1 MEMML
6 KTNELCKTFKDQ
18 KAVNKVSLSIPK
30 GCVYGLLGP
39 NGAGKSTLIRHLTG
53 VYKADEGE
61 ILIDGE
67 PVFENRNIKQRMAYI
82 PDELFYFMQADT
94 MEMKRFY
101 EGIYPQFDSK
111 LFYKMQEF
119 FPTIDVKRTI
129 RRLSKGM
136 QKQVAFWLAIC
147 CKPDILI
154 LDEPVDGLDPV
165 MRRQIWSII
174 LSEVAEKEMTV
185 LVSSHNLRELEDVC
199 DHVGIMHH
207 GKIMIE
213 RSLSDLQG
221 SVSKI
226 QVACQSGMPKLPEHF
241 QVLHMANT
249 GRVYTMIVKGD
260 PKEAIKK
267 TVSKLKGTF
276 ALVILFEDQ
285 PDVIYSIRNVSP
297 IVATICKEGAMLAS
311 DLTALCRFTNEYFVV
326 PEYHILELHKDHVVL
341 TDLNDNVVEPEFLSV
356 DWELNSAGKNGY
368 PFYMEKEIMEQPE
381 AIKNTIKDRIV
392 NGLPDFTADGVP
404 DSLFTDCD
412 RICVVACGTAMHA
425 GLVAQ
430 ALVKS
435 IVHVQMDV
443 ELASEFMY
451 SDPVID
457 EKTLVIAVSQSGET
471 IDTLE
476 ALKYAKRQGAK
487 CLSVI
492 NVKGSSIARESDYV
506 LYTAAGPEIAVAST
520 KAYTT
525 QLSVFYLVVALL
537 RGVYTEEQTKSFIA
551 ELERVPEVMQKVLE
565 KRRDIHVIAKKILE
579 AKDLFMIGRGLDYSI
594 LLEGSLKLKEVS
606 YIHSEAYA
614 SGELKHGPIALITTN
629 TPVVATVTQE
639 KLMSKE
645 LSNIKEVK
653 SRGADI
659 VLFIKEAL
667 SGDLDTE
674 YQVIKLPDMQDE
686 FMVLP
691 ASVALQLLAYYVSSD
706 KGFDVDKPRNLAKVV
721 TVE

>member
-1 MEMML
+1 MCGIIGYTGSEDVREVL
-6 KTNELCKTFKDQ
+6 LDALELLEYRGYDSAGIALRDEESGKTEVRKCAGRVSDLRAICASEKVVSQCGIGHTRWATHGGVNDCNAHPHQVGKVTLVHNGIIENYREL
-18 KAVNKVSLSIPK
+18 I
-30 GCVYGLLGP
+30 
-39 NGAGKSTLIRHLTG
+39 
-53 VYKADEGE
+53 ADYD
-61 ILIDGE
+61 L
-67 PVFENRNIKQRMAYI
+67 
-82 PDELFYFMQADT
+82 ADT
-94 MEMKRFY
+94 LKSETDSEVVAALLNRFY
-101 EGIYPQFDSK
+101 EG
-111 LFYKMQEF
+111 
-119 FPTIDVKRTI
+119 
-129 RRLSKGM
+129 
-136 QKQVAFWLAIC
+136 
-147 CKPDILI
+147 KP
-154 LDEPVDGLDPV
+154 E
-165 MRRQIWSII
+165 
-174 LSEVAEKEMTV
+174 
-185 LVSSHNLRELEDVC
+185 
-199 DHVGIMHH
+199 
-207 GKIMIE
+207 
-213 RSLSDLQG
+213 
-221 SVSKI
+221 
-226 QVACQSGMPKLPEHF
+226 
-241 QVLHMANT
+241 
-249 GRVYTMIVKGD
+249 
-260 PKEAIKK
+260 EAIKK

-285 PDVIYSIRNVSP
+285 KDVIYSTRNVSP

-311 DLTALCRFTNEYFVV
+311 DLTALCRFTNRYFVV
-326 PEYHILELHKDHVVL
+326 PEYHILKLSADKLTL
-341 TDLNDNVVEPEFLSV
+341 TDFEGNEVLPKYLTV

-381 AIKNTIKDRIV
+381 AIENTIRNRIV
-392 NGLPDFTADGVP
+392 GGMPDFTADGVP
-404 DSLFTDCD
+404 DTLFTECEH
-412 RICVVACGTAMHA
+412 ICIVACGTAMHA

-435 IVHVQMDV
+435 ILHMHIEVQM
-443 ELASEFMY
+443 ASEFMY

-476 ALKYAKRQGAK
+476 AMKYAKNRGAK
-487 CLSVI
+487 CLAII

-506 LYTAAGPEIAVAST
+506 LYTNAGPEIAVAST

-525 QLSVFYLVVALL
+525 QLAVFYLIVARMAHS
-537 RGVYTEEQTKSFIA
+537 RGVFDDAQTQSFVR
-551 ELERVPEVMQKVLE
+551 ELQRTPEVMKKVLE
-565 KRRDIHVIAKKILE
+565 RRRDIHVVAKKVLG

-614 SGELKHGPIALITTN
+614 SGELQHGPIALITQD

-653 SRGADI
+653 SRGAD
-659 VLFIKEAL
+659 VVVFIKE
-667 SGDLDTE
+667 SIVGDLAKE
-674 YQVIKLPDMQDE
+674 YEIFTLPDMQDE

>member
-1 MEMML
+1 MCGIIGYTGSEDVREVL
-6 KTNELCKTFKDQ
+6 LDALELLEYRGYDSAGIALRDEESGKTEVRKCAGRVSDLRAICASEKVVSQCGIGHTRWATHGGVNDCNAHPHQVGKVTLVHNGIIENYRELIVDYD
-18 KAVNKVSLSIPK
+18 L
-30 GCVYGLLGP
+30 
-39 NGAGKSTLIRHLTG
+39 
-53 VYKADEGE
+53 
-61 ILIDGE
+61 
-67 PVFENRNIKQRMAYI
+67 
-82 PDELFYFMQADT
+82 ADT
-94 MEMKRFY
+94 LKSETDSEVVAALLNRFY
-101 EGIYPQFDSK
+101 EG
-111 LFYKMQEF
+111 
-119 FPTIDVKRTI
+119 
-129 RRLSKGM
+129 
-136 QKQVAFWLAIC
+136 
-147 CKPDILI
+147 KP
-154 LDEPVDGLDPV
+154 E
-165 MRRQIWSII
+165 
-174 LSEVAEKEMTV
+174 
-185 LVSSHNLRELEDVC
+185 
-199 DHVGIMHH
+199 
-207 GKIMIE
+207 
-213 RSLSDLQG
+213 
-221 SVSKI
+221 
-226 QVACQSGMPKLPEHF
+226 
-241 QVLHMANT
+241 
-249 GRVYTMIVKGD
+249 
-260 PKEAIKK
+260 EAIKK

-285 PDVIYSIRNVSP
+285 KDVIYSTRNVSP

-311 DLTALCRFTNEYFVV
+311 DLTALCRFTNRYFVV
-326 PEYHILELHKDHVVL
+326 PEYHILKLSADKLTL
-341 TDLNDNVVEPEFLSV
+341 TDFEGNEVLPKYLTV

-381 AIKNTIKDRIV
+381 AIENTIRNRIV
-392 NGLPDFTADGVP
+392 GGMPDFTADGMP
-404 DSLFTDCD
+404 DTLFTECEH
-412 RICVVACGTAMHA
+412 ICIVACGTAMHA

-435 IVHVQMDV
+435 ILHMHIEVQM
-443 ELASEFMY
+443 ASEFMY

-476 ALKYAKRQGAK
+476 AVKYAKNRGAK
-487 CLSVI
+487 CLAII

-506 LYTAAGPEIAVAST
+506 LYTNAGPEIAVAST

-525 QLSVFYLVVALL
+525 QLAVFYLIVARMAHS
-537 RGVYTEEQTKSFIA
+537 RGVFDDAQTQSFVR
-551 ELERVPEVMQKVLE
+551 ELQRTPEVMKKVLE
-565 KRRDIHVIAKKILE
+565 RRRDIHVVAKKVLG

-614 SGELKHGPIALITTN
+614 SGELKHGPIALITQD

-653 SRGADI
+653 SRGAD
-659 VLFIKEAL
+659 VVVFIKESIA
-667 SGDLDTE
+667 GDLAKE
-674 YQVIKLPDMQDE
+674 YEIFTLPDMQDE

>member
-1 MEMML
+1 MCGIVGYNGKNSVTDL
-6 KTNELCKTFKDQ
+6 LLDSLELLEYRGYDS
-18 KAVNKVSLSIPK
+18 A
-30 GCVYGLLGP
+30 GL
-39 NGAGKSTLIRHLTG
+39 A
-53 VYKADEGE
+53 
-61 ILIDGE
+61 
-67 PVFENRNIKQRMAYI
+67 
-82 PDELFYFMQADT
+82 T
-94 MEMKRFY
+94 M
-101 EGIYPQFDSK
+101 
-111 LFYKMQEF
+111 
-119 FPTIDVKRTI
+119 
-129 RRLSKGM
+129 
-136 QKQVAFWLAIC
+136 
-147 CKPDILI
+147 
-154 LDEPVDGLDPV
+154 
-165 MRRQIWSII
+165 
-174 LSEVAEKEMTV
+174 
-185 LVSSHNLRELEDVC
+185 N
-199 DHVGIMHH
+199 
-207 GKIMIE
+207 
-213 RSLSDLQG
+213 
-221 SVSKI
+221 
-226 QVACQSGMPKLPEHF
+226 
-241 QVLHMANT
+241 ANT
-249 GRVYTMIVKGD
+249 GKVKLRKCAGRVKDLRKICAKDKKISTCGIGHTRWATHGGVSDLNAHPHRVGDVLLVHNGIVENYEELKDHFMLHKDLKSQTDTEVVAAVLNRFYQGD
-260 PKEAIKK
+260 PHEAIRK
-267 TVSKLKGTF
+267 TVKYLKGTF
-276 ALVILFEDQ
+276 ALVIMFTDQ
-285 PDVIYSIRNVSP
+285 PDVIYAIRNVSP
-297 IVATICKEGAMLAS
+297 IVAAYNDNGTMLAS
-311 DLTALCRFTNEYFVV
+311 DVVALGATADKYMVV
-326 PEYHILELHKDHVVL
+326 PEYVIMELHKDEIKL
-341 TDLNDNVVEPEFLSV
+341 FDLNDKPVEADMIDI
-356 DWELNSAGKNGY
+356 DWDTTRGGKGKY
-368 PFYMEKEIMEQPE
+368 PFYMEKEIMEQPD
-381 AIKNTIKDRIV
+381 ALRATMQSRVV
-392 NGLPDFTADGVP
+392 NGKIDLSADGVP
-404 DSLFTDCD
+404 DEILKDCE
-412 RICVVACGTAMHA
+412 RVCVVACGTAMHA
-425 GLVAQ
+425 GLVAK
-430 ALVKS
+430 ALVQSKLGM
-435 IVHVQMDV
+435 HMNV
-443 ELASEFMY
+443 EYASEFMY

-457 EKTLVIAVSQSGET
+457 EKTLVLAISQSGET

-525 QLSVFYLVVALL
+525 QLSVFYLVVAKMALL

-674 YQVIKLPDMQDE
+674 YQVIRLPDMQDE

>member
-1 MEMML
+1 MCGIIGYTGSEDVREVL
-6 KTNELCKTFKDQ
+6 LDALELLEYRGYDSAGIALRDEESGKTEVRKCAGRVSDLRAICMSEKVVSQCGIGHTRWATHGGVNDCNAHPHQVGKVTLVHNGIIENYREL
-18 KAVNKVSLSIPK
+18 I
-30 GCVYGLLGP
+30 
-39 NGAGKSTLIRHLTG
+39 
-53 VYKADEGE
+53 ADYD
-61 ILIDGE
+61 L
-67 PVFENRNIKQRMAYI
+67 
-82 PDELFYFMQADT
+82 ADT
-94 MEMKRFY
+94 LKSETDSEVVAALLNRFY
-101 EGIYPQFDSK
+101 EG
-111 LFYKMQEF
+111 
-119 FPTIDVKRTI
+119 
-129 RRLSKGM
+129 
-136 QKQVAFWLAIC
+136 
-147 CKPDILI
+147 
-154 LDEPVDGLDPV
+154 
-165 MRRQIWSII
+165 
-174 LSEVAEKEMTV
+174 
-185 LVSSHNLRELEDVC
+185 N
-199 DHVGIMHH
+199 
-207 GKIMIE
+207 
-213 RSLSDLQG
+213 
-221 SVSKI
+221 
-226 QVACQSGMPKLPEHF
+226 PE
-241 QVLHMANT
+241 
-249 GRVYTMIVKGD
+249 
-260 PKEAIKK
+260 EAIKK

-285 PDVIYSIRNVSP
+285 KDVIYSTRNVSP

-311 DLTALCRFTNEYFVV
+311 DLTALCRFTNRYFVV
-326 PEYHILELHKDHVVL
+326 PEYHILKLSADKLTL
-341 TDLNDNVVEPEFLSV
+341 TDFDGNEVLPKYLTV

-381 AIKNTIKDRIV
+381 AIENTIRNRIV
-392 NGLPDFTADGVP
+392 GGMPDFTADGVP
-404 DSLFTDCD
+404 DTLFTECEH
-412 RICVVACGTAMHA
+412 ICIVACGTAMHA

-435 IVHVQMDV
+435 ILHMHIEVQM
-443 ELASEFMY
+443 ASEFMY

-476 ALKYAKRQGAK
+476 AVKYAKNRGAK
-487 CLSVI
+487 CLAII

-506 LYTAAGPEIAVAST
+506 LYTNAGPEIAVAST

-525 QLSVFYLVVALL
+525 QLAVFYLIVARMAHS
-537 RGVYTEEQTKSFIA
+537 RGVFDNAQTQSFVR
-551 ELERVPEVMQKVLE
+551 ELQRTPEVMKKVLE
-565 KRRDIHVIAKKILE
+565 RRRDIHVVAKKVLG

-614 SGELKHGPIALITTN
+614 SGELKHGPIALITQD

-653 SRGADI
+653 SRGAD
-659 VLFIKEAL
+659 VVVFIKE
-667 SGDLDTE
+667 SIVGDLAKE
-674 YQVIKLPDMQDE
+674 YEIFTLPDMQDE

>member
-1 MEMML
+1 MCGIIGYTGSEDVREVL
-6 KTNELCKTFKDQ
+6 LDALELLEYRGYDSAGIALRDEESGKTEVRKCAGRVSDLRAICASEKVVSQCGIGHTRWATHGGVNDCNAHPHQVGKVTLVHNGIIESYREL
-18 KAVNKVSLSIPK
+18 I
-30 GCVYGLLGP
+30 
-39 NGAGKSTLIRHLTG
+39 
-53 VYKADEGE
+53 ADYD
-61 ILIDGE
+61 L
-67 PVFENRNIKQRMAYI
+67 
-82 PDELFYFMQADT
+82 ADT
-94 MEMKRFY
+94 LKSETDSEVVAALLNRFY
-101 EGIYPQFDSK
+101 EG
-111 LFYKMQEF
+111 
-119 FPTIDVKRTI
+119 
-129 RRLSKGM
+129 
-136 QKQVAFWLAIC
+136 
-147 CKPDILI
+147 KP
-154 LDEPVDGLDPV
+154 E
-165 MRRQIWSII
+165 
-174 LSEVAEKEMTV
+174 
-185 LVSSHNLRELEDVC
+185 
-199 DHVGIMHH
+199 
-207 GKIMIE
+207 
-213 RSLSDLQG
+213 
-221 SVSKI
+221 
-226 QVACQSGMPKLPEHF
+226 
-241 QVLHMANT
+241 
-249 GRVYTMIVKGD
+249 
-260 PKEAIKK
+260 EAIKK

-285 PDVIYSIRNVSP
+285 KDVIYSTRNVSP

-311 DLTALCRFTNEYFVV
+311 DLTALCRFTNRYFVV
-326 PEYHILELHKDHVVL
+326 PEYHILKLSADKLTL
-341 TDLNDNVVEPEFLSV
+341 TDFDGNEVLPKYLTV

-381 AIKNTIKDRIV
+381 AIENTIRNRIV
-392 NGLPDFTADGVP
+392 GGMPDFTADGVP
-404 DSLFTDCD
+404 DTLFTECEH
-412 RICVVACGTAMHA
+412 ICIVACGTAMHA

-435 IVHVQMDV
+435 ILHMHIEVQM
-443 ELASEFMY
+443 ASEFMY

-476 ALKYAKRQGAK
+476 AVKYAKNRGAK
-487 CLSVI
+487 CLAII

-506 LYTAAGPEIAVAST
+506 LYTNAGPEIAVAST

-525 QLSVFYLVVALL
+525 QLAVFYLIVARMAHS
-537 RGVYTEEQTKSFIA
+537 RGVFDDAQTQSFVR
-551 ELERVPEVMQKVLE
+551 ELQRTPEVMKKVLE
-565 KRRDIHVIAKKILE
+565 RRRDIHVVAKKVLG

-614 SGELKHGPIALITTN
+614 SGELKHGPIALITQD

-653 SRGADI
+653 SRGAD
-659 VLFIKEAL
+659 VVVFIKE
-667 SGDLDTE
+667 SIVGDLAKE
-674 YQVIKLPDMQDE
+674 YEIFTLPDMQDE

>member
-1 MEMML
+1 MCGIIGYTGNENVKDVL
-6 KTNELCKTFKDQ
+6 LDALELLEYRGYDSAGIAVKDETSHVTN
-18 KAVNKVSLSIPK
+18 
-30 GCVYGLLGP
+30 
-39 NGAGKSTLIRHLTG
+39 
-53 VYKADEGE
+53 VYKCAGRVSDLRAICDSKKILSACGIGHTRWATHGGVTDQNAHPHQQGKVTLVHNGIIENYRELIADYDLQE
-61 ILIDGE
+61 ILHSETD
-67 PVFENRNIKQRMAYI
+67 
-82 PDELFYFMQADT
+82 
-94 MEMKRFY
+94 
-101 EGIYPQFDSK
+101 
-111 LFYKMQEF
+111 
-119 FPTIDVKRTI
+119 
-129 RRLSKGM
+129 
-136 QKQVAFWLAIC
+136 
-147 CKPDILI
+147 
-154 LDEPVDGLDPV
+154 
-165 MRRQIWSII
+165 
-174 LSEVAEKEMTV
+174 SEVAAA
-185 LVSSHNLRELEDVC
+185 LLNH
-199 DHVGIMHH
+199 
-207 GKIMIE
+207 
-213 RSLSDLQG
+213 
-221 SVSKI
+221 
-226 QVACQSGMPKLPEHF
+226 
-241 QVLHMANT
+241 
-249 GRVYTMIVKGD
+249 YYKGN

-267 TVSKLKGTF
+267 AVSKLKGTF

-435 IVHVQMDV
+435 IVHVQMVV

-525 QLSVFYLVVALL
+525 QLSVFYLVVAKMALL

>member
-1 MEMML
+1 MCGIIGYIGSEDVREVL
-6 KTNELCKTFKDQ
+6 LDALELLEYRGYDSAGIALRDEESGKTEVRKCAGRVSDLRAICASEKVVSQCGIGHTRWATHGGVNDCNAHPHQVGKVTLVHNGIIENYREL
-18 KAVNKVSLSIPK
+18 I
-30 GCVYGLLGP
+30 
-39 NGAGKSTLIRHLTG
+39 
-53 VYKADEGE
+53 ADYD
-61 ILIDGE
+61 L
-67 PVFENRNIKQRMAYI
+67 
-82 PDELFYFMQADT
+82 ADT
-94 MEMKRFY
+94 LKSETDSEVVAALLNRFY
-101 EGIYPQFDSK
+101 EG
-111 LFYKMQEF
+111 
-119 FPTIDVKRTI
+119 
-129 RRLSKGM
+129 
-136 QKQVAFWLAIC
+136 
-147 CKPDILI
+147 KP
-154 LDEPVDGLDPV
+154 E
-165 MRRQIWSII
+165 
-174 LSEVAEKEMTV
+174 
-185 LVSSHNLRELEDVC
+185 
-199 DHVGIMHH
+199 
-207 GKIMIE
+207 
-213 RSLSDLQG
+213 
-221 SVSKI
+221 
-226 QVACQSGMPKLPEHF
+226 
-241 QVLHMANT
+241 
-249 GRVYTMIVKGD
+249 
-260 PKEAIKK
+260 EAIKK

-285 PDVIYSIRNVSP
+285 KDVIYSTRNVSP

-311 DLTALCRFTNEYFVV
+311 DLTALCRFTNRYFVV
-326 PEYHILELHKDHVVL
+326 PEYHILKLSADKLTL
-341 TDLNDNVVEPEFLSV
+341 TDFDGNEMLPKYLTV

-381 AIKNTIKDRIV
+381 AIENTIRNRIV
-392 NGLPDFTADGVP
+392 GGMPDFTADGVP
-404 DSLFTDCD
+404 DTLFTECEH
-412 RICVVACGTAMHA
+412 ICIVACGTAMHA

-435 IVHVQMDV
+435 ILHMHIEVQM
-443 ELASEFMY
+443 ASEFMY

-476 ALKYAKRQGAK
+476 AVKYAKNRGAK
-487 CLSVI
+487 CLAII

-506 LYTAAGPEIAVAST
+506 LYTNAGPEIAVAST

-525 QLSVFYLVVALL
+525 QLAVFYLIVARMAHS
-537 RGVYTEEQTKSFIA
+537 RGVFDDAQTQSFVR
-551 ELERVPEVMQKVLE
+551 ELQRTPEVMKKVLE
-565 KRRDIHVIAKKILE
+565 RRRDIHVVAKKVLG

-614 SGELKHGPIALITTN
+614 SGELKHGPIALITQD

-653 SRGADI
+653 SRGAD
-659 VLFIKEAL
+659 VVVFIKE
-667 SGDLDTE
+667 SIVGDLAKE
-674 YQVIKLPDMQDE
+674 YEIFTLPDMQDE

>member
-1 MEMML
+1 MCGIIGYTGSEDVREVL
-6 KTNELCKTFKDQ
+6 LDALELLEYRGYDSAGIALRDEESGKTEVRKCAGRVSDLRAICASEKVVSQCGIGHTRWATHGGVNDCNAHPHQVGKVTLVHNGIIENYREL
-18 KAVNKVSLSIPK
+18 I
-30 GCVYGLLGP
+30 
-39 NGAGKSTLIRHLTG
+39 
-53 VYKADEGE
+53 ADYD
-61 ILIDGE
+61 L
-67 PVFENRNIKQRMAYI
+67 
-82 PDELFYFMQADT
+82 ADT
-94 MEMKRFY
+94 LKSETDSEVVAALLNRFY
-101 EGIYPQFDSK
+101 EG
-111 LFYKMQEF
+111 
-119 FPTIDVKRTI
+119 
-129 RRLSKGM
+129 
-136 QKQVAFWLAIC
+136 
-147 CKPDILI
+147 
-154 LDEPVDGLDPV
+154 
-165 MRRQIWSII
+165 
-174 LSEVAEKEMTV
+174 
-185 LVSSHNLRELEDVC
+185 N
-199 DHVGIMHH
+199 
-207 GKIMIE
+207 
-213 RSLSDLQG
+213 
-221 SVSKI
+221 
-226 QVACQSGMPKLPEHF
+226 PE
-241 QVLHMANT
+241 
-249 GRVYTMIVKGD
+249 
-260 PKEAIKK
+260 EAIKK

-285 PDVIYSIRNVSP
+285 KDVIYSTRNVSP

-311 DLTALCRFTNEYFVV
+311 DLTALCRFTNRYFVV
-326 PEYHILELHKDHVVL
+326 PEYHILKLSADKLTL
-341 TDLNDNVVEPEFLSV
+341 TDFDGNEVLPKYLTV

-381 AIKNTIKDRIV
+381 AIENTIKNRIV
-392 NGLPDFTADGVP
+392 GGMPDFTADGVP
-404 DSLFTDCD
+404 DTLFTECEH
-412 RICVVACGTAMHA
+412 ICIVACGTAMHA

-435 IVHVQMDV
+435 ILHMHIEVQM
-443 ELASEFMY
+443 ASEFMY

-476 ALKYAKRQGAK
+476 AVKYAKNRGAK
-487 CLSVI
+487 CLAII

-506 LYTAAGPEIAVAST
+506 LYTNAGPEIAVAST

-525 QLSVFYLVVALL
+525 QLAVFYLIVARMAHS
-537 RGVYTEEQTKSFIA
+537 RGVFDDAQIQSFVR
-551 ELERVPEVMQKVLE
+551 ELQRTPEVMKKVLE
-565 KRRDIHVIAKKILE
+565 RRRDIHVVAKKVLG

-614 SGELKHGPIALITTN
+614 SGELKHGPIALITQD

-653 SRGADI
+653 SRGAD
-659 VLFIKEAL
+659 VVVFIKESIA
-667 SGDLDTE
+667 GDLAKE
-674 YQVIKLPDMQDE
+674 YEIFTLPDMRDE

>member
-1 MEMML
+1 MCGIIGYIGSEDVREVL
-6 KTNELCKTFKDQ
+6 LDALELLEYRGYDSAGIALRDEESGKTEVRKCAGRVSDLRAICASEKVVSQCGIGHTRWATHGGVNDCNAHPHQVGKVTLVHNGIIENYREL
-18 KAVNKVSLSIPK
+18 I
-30 GCVYGLLGP
+30 
-39 NGAGKSTLIRHLTG
+39 
-53 VYKADEGE
+53 ADYD
-61 ILIDGE
+61 L
-67 PVFENRNIKQRMAYI
+67 
-82 PDELFYFMQADT
+82 ADT
-94 MEMKRFY
+94 LKSETDSEVVAALLNRFY
-101 EGIYPQFDSK
+101 EG
-111 LFYKMQEF
+111 
-119 FPTIDVKRTI
+119 
-129 RRLSKGM
+129 
-136 QKQVAFWLAIC
+136 
-147 CKPDILI
+147 
-154 LDEPVDGLDPV
+154 
-165 MRRQIWSII
+165 
-174 LSEVAEKEMTV
+174 
-185 LVSSHNLRELEDVC
+185 N
-199 DHVGIMHH
+199 
-207 GKIMIE
+207 
-213 RSLSDLQG
+213 
-221 SVSKI
+221 
-226 QVACQSGMPKLPEHF
+226 PE
-241 QVLHMANT
+241 
-249 GRVYTMIVKGD
+249 
-260 PKEAIKK
+260 EAIKK

-285 PDVIYSIRNVSP
+285 KDVIYSTRNVSP

-311 DLTALCRFTNEYFVV
+311 DLTALCRFTNRYFVV
-326 PEYHILELHKDHVVL
+326 PEYHILKLSADKLTL
-341 TDLNDNVVEPEFLSV
+341 TDFEGNEVLPKYLTV

-381 AIKNTIKDRIV
+381 AIENTIRNRIV
-392 NGLPDFTADGVP
+392 GGMPDFTADGVP
-404 DSLFTDCD
+404 DTLFTECEH
-412 RICVVACGTAMHA
+412 ICIVACGTAMHA

-435 IVHVQMDV
+435 ILHMHIEVQM
-443 ELASEFMY
+443 ASEFMY

-476 ALKYAKRQGAK
+476 AVKYAKNRGAK
-487 CLSVI
+487 CLAII

-506 LYTAAGPEIAVAST
+506 LYTNAGPEIAVAST

-525 QLSVFYLVVALL
+525 QLAVFYLIVARMAHS
-537 RGVYTEEQTKSFIA
+537 RGVFDDAQTQSFVR
-551 ELERVPEVMQKVLE
+551 ELQRTPEVMKKVLE
-565 KRRDIHVIAKKILE
+565 RRRDIHVVAKKVLG

-614 SGELKHGPIALITTN
+614 SGELKHGPIALITQD

-653 SRGADI
+653 SRGAD
-659 VLFIKEAL
+659 VVVFIKESIA
-667 SGDLDTE
+667 GDLAKE
-674 YQVIKLPDMQDE
+674 YEIFTLPDMQDE

>member
-1 MEMML
+1 MCGIIGYTGSEDVREVL
-6 KTNELCKTFKDQ
+6 LDALELLEYRGYDSAGIALRDEESGKTEGRKCAGRVSDLRAICASEKVVSQCGIGHTRWATHGGVNDCNAHPHQVGKVTLVHNGIIENYREL
-18 KAVNKVSLSIPK
+18 I
-30 GCVYGLLGP
+30 
-39 NGAGKSTLIRHLTG
+39 
-53 VYKADEGE
+53 ADYD
-61 ILIDGE
+61 L
-67 PVFENRNIKQRMAYI
+67 
-82 PDELFYFMQADT
+82 ADT
-94 MEMKRFY
+94 LKSETDSEVVAALLNRFY
-101 EGIYPQFDSK
+101 EG
-111 LFYKMQEF
+111 
-119 FPTIDVKRTI
+119 
-129 RRLSKGM
+129 
-136 QKQVAFWLAIC
+136 
-147 CKPDILI
+147 
-154 LDEPVDGLDPV
+154 
-165 MRRQIWSII
+165 
-174 LSEVAEKEMTV
+174 
-185 LVSSHNLRELEDVC
+185 N
-199 DHVGIMHH
+199 
-207 GKIMIE
+207 
-213 RSLSDLQG
+213 
-221 SVSKI
+221 
-226 QVACQSGMPKLPEHF
+226 PE
-241 QVLHMANT
+241 
-249 GRVYTMIVKGD
+249 
-260 PKEAIKK
+260 EAIKK

-285 PDVIYSIRNVSP
+285 KDVIYSTRNVSP

-311 DLTALCRFTNEYFVV
+311 DLTALCRFTNRYFVV
-326 PEYHILELHKDHVVL
+326 PEYHILKLSADKLTL
-341 TDLNDNVVEPEFLSV
+341 TDFDGNEVLPKYLTV

-381 AIKNTIKDRIV
+381 AIENTIRNRIV
-392 NGLPDFTADGVP
+392 GGMPDFTADGVP
-404 DSLFTDCD
+404 DTLFTECEH
-412 RICVVACGTAMHA
+412 ICIVACGTAMHA

-435 IVHVQMDV
+435 ILHMHIEVQM
-443 ELASEFMY
+443 ASEFMY

-476 ALKYAKRQGAK
+476 AVKYAKNRGAK
-487 CLSVI
+487 CLAII

-506 LYTAAGPEIAVAST
+506 LYTNAGPEIAVAST

-525 QLSVFYLVVALL
+525 QLAVFYLIVARMAHS
-537 RGVYTEEQTKSFIA
+537 RGVFDDAQTQSFVR
-551 ELERVPEVMQKVLE
+551 ELQRTPEVMKKVLE
-565 KRRDIHVIAKKILE
+565 RRRDIHVVAKKVLG

-614 SGELKHGPIALITTN
+614 SGELKHGPIALITQD

-653 SRGADI
+653 SRGAD
-659 VLFIKEAL
+659 VVVFIKE
-667 SGDLDTE
+667 SIVGDLAKE
-674 YQVIKLPDMQDE
+674 YEIFTLPDMQDE

>member
-1 MEMML
+1 MCGIIGYTGSEDVREVL
-6 KTNELCKTFKDQ
+6 LDALELLEYRGYDSAGIALRDEESGKTEVRKCAGRVSDLRAICASEKVVSQCGIGHTRWATHGGVNDCNAHPHQVGKVTLVHNGIIENYREL
-18 KAVNKVSLSIPK
+18 I
-30 GCVYGLLGP
+30 
-39 NGAGKSTLIRHLTG
+39 
-53 VYKADEGE
+53 ADYD
-61 ILIDGE
+61 L
-67 PVFENRNIKQRMAYI
+67 
-82 PDELFYFMQADT
+82 ADT
-94 MEMKRFY
+94 LKSETDSEVVAALLNRFY
-101 EGIYPQFDSK
+101 EG
-111 LFYKMQEF
+111 
-119 FPTIDVKRTI
+119 
-129 RRLSKGM
+129 
-136 QKQVAFWLAIC
+136 
-147 CKPDILI
+147 KP
-154 LDEPVDGLDPV
+154 E
-165 MRRQIWSII
+165 
-174 LSEVAEKEMTV
+174 
-185 LVSSHNLRELEDVC
+185 
-199 DHVGIMHH
+199 
-207 GKIMIE
+207 
-213 RSLSDLQG
+213 
-221 SVSKI
+221 
-226 QVACQSGMPKLPEHF
+226 
-241 QVLHMANT
+241 
-249 GRVYTMIVKGD
+249 
-260 PKEAIKK
+260 EAIKK

-285 PDVIYSIRNVSP
+285 KDVIYSTRNVSP

-311 DLTALCRFTNEYFVV
+311 DLTALCRFTNRYFVV
-326 PEYHILELHKDHVVL
+326 PEYHILKLSADKLTL
-341 TDLNDNVVEPEFLSV
+341 TDFEGNEVLPKYLTV

-381 AIKNTIKDRIV
+381 AIENTIRNRIV
-392 NGLPDFTADGVP
+392 GGMPDFTADGVP
-404 DSLFTDCD
+404 DTLFTECEH
-412 RICVVACGTAMHA
+412 ICIVACGTAMHA

-435 IVHVQMDV
+435 ILHMHIEVQM
-443 ELASEFMY
+443 ASEFMY

-476 ALKYAKRQGAK
+476 AMKYVKNRGAK
-487 CLSVI
+487 CLAII

-506 LYTAAGPEIAVAST
+506 LYTNAGPEIAVAST

-525 QLSVFYLVVALL
+525 QLAVFYLIVARMAHS
-537 RGVYTEEQTKSFIA
+537 RGVFDDAQTQSFVR
-551 ELERVPEVMQKVLE
+551 ELQRTPEVMKKVLE
-565 KRRDIHVIAKKILE
+565 RRRDIHVVAQKVLG

-614 SGELKHGPIALITTN
+614 SGELKHGPIALITQD

-653 SRGADI
+653 SRGAD
-659 VLFIKEAL
+659 VVVFIKESIA
-667 SGDLDTE
+667 GDLAKE
-674 YQVIKLPDMQDE
+674 YEIFTLPDMQDE